1 MARVKKPE
9 WRVKDGR
16 YTTTFDDVWS
26 AELVLFSFDEM
37 AQVGSYDF
45 MVSVRLF
52 RNCTLYLSERA
63 RTVNT
68 GRILAHKYYT
78 MSLGCSL

>member
-16 YTTTFDDVWS
+16 YTATFDDVWS
-26 AELVLFSFDEM
+26 AELVLFSFEEM
-37 AQVGSYDF
+37 AEVGSYDA

-52 RNCTLYLSERA
+52 RNGTLYLTDRA
-63 RTVNT
+63 RTINT
-68 GRILAHKYYT
+68 GRILAHKYYL
-78 MSLGCSL
+78 MPFGRPL